1 MLKNSLVR
9 YVDDNKVSHVEAKVV
24 ENLSNKLKK
33 HFAEL
38 VMTRRNNHTFWGMN
52 INIMEDKKFEIEMKD
67 KILEAIEAFGENIDE
82 KLTTP
87 ASSHLFMVKKQ
98 AQKLDEEKSKRFHS
112 LVEKLL

>member
-1 MLKNSLVR
+1 M
-9 YVDDNKVSHVEAKVV
+9 DDNKVSHVEAKLV
-24 ENLSNKLKK
+24 EDLSNKLKK

-82 KLTTP
+82 RITTT
-87 ASSHLFMVKKQ
+87 ASCNLFMFDEQ
-98 AQKLDEEKSKRFHS
+98 AQHK
-112 LVEKLL
+112 